1 MGREVVVT
9 LTDCHEYRYPGSVA
23 EPIPVELIDAV
34 RSEDAVL
41 FCGAGLSASQGLP
54 TASSLAQSIAA
65 RMRDFDGNPRDL
77 TQVATAYAALRGR
90 HALISFV
97 VESLTQQPWQ
107 PGPAHADFAGLP
119 FHAYVTTNWD
129 ALVEGALQAAN
140 RRHQIVVTDSDVPFL
155 TRSAVPVVKAHG
167 ELARPDTL
175 VITDRDYF
183 DLFSLRPSL
192 THLLDHYFSS
202 KTLVFVG
209 FALADPDFKRL
220 FHACT
225 QRFGP
230 LRRHAYAIQLRPTS
244 ADRRIWQAEQVDV
257 IDADARDFAADL
269 VRAMTQPQ
277 PSSTA

>member
-1 MGREVVVT
+1 MAEDALPG
-9 LTDCHEYRYPGSVA
+9 CHERRYPALVA

-34 RSEDAVL
+34 RNEDAVL
-41 FCGAGLSASQGLP
+41 FCGAGLSVSQGLP
-54 TASSLAQSIAA
+54 TAGALAQSIAA
-65 RMRDFDGNPRDL
+65 RMQDFDGDPRNL

-97 VESLTQQPWQ
+97 VESLMRQPWR

-119 FHAYVTTNWD
+119 FHAFVTTNWD
-129 ALVEGALQAAN
+129 TLVEGALRAAQ
-140 RRHQIVVTDSDVPFL
+140 RRHQVVITDSDIPFL
-155 TRSAVPVVKAHG
+155 TRAAVPVVKIHG
-167 ELARPDTL
+167 ELARPETL

-183 DLFSLRPSL
+183 DLFSLRLSL
-192 THLLDHYFSS
+192 TRLLDHYFST

-209 FALADPDFKRL
+209 FALADPDFKQL

-230 LRRHAYAIQLRPTS
+230 LRRHAYAIQLGPAA
-244 ADRRIWQAEQVDV
+244 ADRHIWQAEQVDV

-269 VRAMTQPQ
+269 VHAVALPQ
-277 PSSTA
+277 SSGPA